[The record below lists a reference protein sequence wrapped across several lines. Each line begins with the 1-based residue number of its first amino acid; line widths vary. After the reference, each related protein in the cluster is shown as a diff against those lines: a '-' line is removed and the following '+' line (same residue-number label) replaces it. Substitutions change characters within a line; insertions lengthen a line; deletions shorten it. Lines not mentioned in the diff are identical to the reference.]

1 MKLELF
7 DLLSFEPAI
16 LSNVGS
22 IRSPLLKDIA
32 KIRCTTYQ
40 SYISLLLLTPK
51 IYYEMSGIK
60 EEAPP
65 DLSVYDLITAD
76 ETMYKAVEAALDFFF
91 CEKVVY
97 NPEHRMFFTYNGAA
111 GPDGEP
117 LPTGIIHREI
127 YSQVC
132 DLILQQNYIQ
142 KKEEDL
148 SEIKNKRA
156 LSIAMKLQRGRE
168 AKQTKARSNQNM
180 ELGNI
185 ISAVAAKHESLN
197 PLNIW
202 DITIYQLWDTFYRL
216 CGNNILSIQSMS
228 VAAWGDKEKQFD
240 PSGWFQRMN

>member
-7 DLLSFEPAI
+7 DLLSFEPAV

-32 KIRCTTYQ
+32 KIRCSTYQ

-51 IYYEMSGIK
+51 MYYEMSGKK
-60 EEAPP
+60 EEVPP
-65 DLSVYDLITAD
+65 DLSVYDLITSD

-97 NPEHRMFFTYNGAA
+97 QPEHRMFFTYSGAA
-111 GPDGEP
+111 GPYGDP
-117 LPTGIIHREI
+117 LPTGIIHRDI

-202 DITIYQLWDTFYRL
+202 DITVYQLWDTFYRL
-216 CGNNILSIQSMS
+216 CSNNILAIQSMS

-240 PSGWFQRMN
+240 ASGWFQRIG